1 MRQATITFKTKA
13 VPLHTENGEVVES
26 YKIPEL
32 KTSHCDMNAFRR
44 HERYGGIANS
54 QLFPGALRRIS
65 QDLSRSGWLRS
76 DRLPENVHIKQG
88 YLAVVTITV

>member
-32 KTSHCDMNAFRR
+32 KQHHCDMPAFRQ
-44 HERYGGIANS
+44 HERYGYLANS
-54 QLFPGALRRIS
+54 QLFLGALRRIS
-65 QDLSRSGWLRS
+65 LELASSGWLRS
-76 DRLPENVHIKQG
+76 DRLPANVQIKPG

>member
-32 KTSHCDMNAFRR
+32 KTLHCDMTAFRR
-44 HERYGGIANS
+44 HERYGWIANS

-65 QDLSRSGWLRS
+65 QDLSRSGWLRA
-76 DRLPENVHIKQG
+76 DMLPENVQVKPG
-88 YLAVVTITV
+88 FLATITITV

>member
-1 MRQATITFKTKA
+1 MKQATITFKTKA
-13 VPLHTENGEVVES
+13 VPLQTETGEVVES

-32 KTSHCDMNAFRR
+32 KQHHCDMPAFRQ
-44 HERYGGIANS
+44 HERYGYLANS

-65 QDLSRSGWLRS
+65 QDLSKSGWLRA
-76 DRLPENVHIKQG
+76 DQLPENVRVKPG